1 MAQPIPINGISAN
14 PVFSNVGSS
23 SCRLFRNNQIFS
35 IDRSPLGKFTMR
47 KFNEFGFGTAC
58 PVHSA
63 CIVERDIEMNRR

>member
-1 MAQPIPINGISAN
+1 MLAQALVDCFEITR
-14 PVFSNVGSS
+14 F
-23 SCRLFRNNQIFS
+23 FS
-35 IDRSPLGKFTMR
+35 IDRSPLGNFTMR